1 MLRLYIRVVYCVNR
15 KMEAEFEAER
25 IREEE
30 REAERLAQR
39 QKLQEEQLK
48 ERQQKVCGSTM
59 IFDKFFLINKHYKII
74 ITFGVIIV
82 FSTQCFAWSY
92 PLS

>member
-1 MLRLYIRVVYCVNR
+1 
-15 KMEAEFEAER
+15 MEAEFEAER

-48 ERQQKVCGSTM
+48 ERQQKVCGGTM
-59 IFDKFFLINKHYKII
+59 MFIKIFRII
-74 ITFGVIIV
+74 IHIHFFINLRLNDSFCLTMFQH
-82 FSTQCFAWSY
+82 FCLCLELSTKLGKITNKS
-92 PLS
+92 

>member
-1 MLRLYIRVVYCVNR
+1 
-15 KMEAEFEAER
+15 MEAEFEAER

-48 ERQQKVCGSTM
+48 ERQQKVFGNTIM
-59 IFDKFFLINKHYKII
+59 FIKFFQISMHLAYIFIGLH
-74 ITFGVIIV
+74 VIILGMIIA
-82 FSTQCFAWSY
+82 FALQCFNIFVFVWSY
-92 PLS
+92 PLSLGR